1 MTEAADSML
10 SLMIPVAITDTVLHS
25 TTVAE
30 TDYSAWSNGTTYSIG
45 NKVIRGHRIYE
56 SAQNSNLNKD
66 PTDINNRTG
75 STIWWIDVS
84 ATNAHKMF
92 DNENTSATV
101 AATSLT
107 IVLRP
112 GFVNALYAGGLI
124 ADSATITMKDA
135 PGGTVVYSNTI
146 QLENSY
152 PPDWYEYFFS
162 PFVQQPDLVINDL
175 PPYYNGEI
183 TFTLTIAA
191 GNVECGMFQVGDL
204 RPLGI
209 TQYNASATPKTYS
222 SIKEDDFGNSTIVR
236 RRKARDAKYSVIVDP
251 IQANSVIDVVTS
263 VLDVPTVVVATNLD
277 NYAWLRTFGLIS
289 GEMSAEN
296 YSENVLNISVKGM
309 I

>member
-1 MTEAADSML
+1 MADATESTL
-10 SLMIPVAITDTVLHS
+10 SVMIPVEITDSVLYS
-25 TTVAE
+25 TTVSEA
-30 TDYSAWSNGTTYSIG
+30 DYAAWSSVTTYSLG
-45 NKVIRGHRIYE
+45 NRCIKNHRVYE
-56 SAQNSNLNKD
+56 SAANSNTNHD

-75 STIWWIDVS
+75 STVWWIDVS

-107 IVLRP
+107 VVLRT

-135 PGGTVVYSNTI
+135 PGGAVVYSKTI
-146 QLENSY
+146 QLESSY

-162 PFVQQPDLVINDL
+162 PFVQQPDLIINDL
-175 PPYYNGEI
+175 PPYYNCEI
-183 TFTLTIAA
+183 TFTLTISA

-204 RPLGI
+204 RPLGT

-222 SIKEDDFGNSTIVR
+222 SIREDDFGNSTIVR

-251 IQANSVIDVVTS
+251 IQGNSVMDVVTS
-263 VLDVPTVVVATNLD
+263 VLDVPTVVVATTLD